1 LIEQLGGKSSTQS
14 CTEAN
19 FAAVPNFNSD
29 SCAFATQPDLHD
41 CTKVPGPQVAKKQR
55 LCYCQPSE
63 KKSTIAEATEST
75 TATPNEDN
83 SSSEPTTDTKDTAG
97 NQLIPDL
104 ELSNCYTKH
113 HFEYNGCA
121 QGNFNKIKDHFKK
134 LQKALLQN

>member
-75 TATPNEDN
+75 TATPNED
-83 SSSEPTTDTKDTAG
+83 TAG
-97 NQLIPDL
+97 NQPIPDL
-104 ELSNCYTKH
+104 ELLNCYTLH

-121 QGNFNKIKDHFKK
+121 GANFNKIKDHFKQ